1 MPIAARKITSVSEC
15 EQLDGRNYSQEHSM
29 PMVVTK
35 ANFNHSGSN
44 SEPVQAP
51 APADKQSTIEA
62 AHASS
67 SVVVLRNIFD
77 VQTAKTKAGYLEVC
91 CGLVNHIEL

>member
-1 MPIAARKITSVSEC
+1 MSEC
-15 EQLDGRNYSQEHSM
+15 EKLDGRNYSQEHSM

-44 SEPVQAP
+44 SERAQAP
-51 APADKQSTIEA
+51 PAEDGQSTIEA

-77 VQTAKTKAGYLEVC
+77 VQTAKSKAGYLEVR
-91 CGLVNHIEL
+91 CGLVLRTES